1 MYPPVEENNNNP
13 LTTGLTNA
21 EIGIISGLS
30 ILFAI
35 ICLTW
40 LICNFYVNFK
50 LRNQNLDK

>member
-40 LICNFYVNFK
+40 LICNFYK
-50 LRNQNLDK
+50 SKPR